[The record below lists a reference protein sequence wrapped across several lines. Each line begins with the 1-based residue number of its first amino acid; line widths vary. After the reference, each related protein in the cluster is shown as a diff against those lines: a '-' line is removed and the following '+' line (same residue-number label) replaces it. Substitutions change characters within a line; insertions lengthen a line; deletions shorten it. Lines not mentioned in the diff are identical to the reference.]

1 MLYQEQEVSG
11 NPDPVTLMSYYLSG
25 RKGSLNRTYTPS
37 MINNNNKE
45 LTLMLFYFLNTDPS
59 NKKVIVIN
67 TVLWGYFITMVCL
80 VEVGVLFIGH
90 VIGAVTVLFR
100 DCSGS
105 RVRDYSKIFFPSR
118 NGCLSCQP

>member
-1 MLYQEQEVSG
+1 MTLSIPHIPHNFGQRGLSRSSMLYQEQEVSG

-67 TVLWGYFITMVCL
+67 TVL
-80 VEVGVLFIGH
+80 
-90 VIGAVTVLFR
+90 
-100 DCSGS
+100 
-105 RVRDYSKIFFPSR
+105 
-118 NGCLSCQP
+118 

>member
-37 MINNNNKE
+37 MINNSNKE
-45 LTLMLFYFLNTDPS
+45 LTLMLFYFLNTNPS

-67 TVLWGYFITMVCL
+67 TVL
-80 VEVGVLFIGH
+80 
-90 VIGAVTVLFR
+90 
-100 DCSGS
+100 
-105 RVRDYSKIFFPSR
+105 
-118 NGCLSCQP
+118 

>member
-37 MINNNNKE
+37 MINNNNNKE
-45 LTLMLFYFLNTDPS
+45 LTLMLFYFLNTNPS

-67 TVLWGYFITMVCL
+67 TVL
-80 VEVGVLFIGH
+80 
-90 VIGAVTVLFR
+90 
-100 DCSGS
+100 
-105 RVRDYSKIFFPSR
+105 
-118 NGCLSCQP
+118 

>member
-25 RKGSLNRTYTPS
+25 RKGSLNRTYTPT

-45 LTLMLFYFLNTDPS
+45 LTLMLFYFLNTNPS

-67 TVLWGYFITMVCL
+67 TVL
-80 VEVGVLFIGH
+80 
-90 VIGAVTVLFR
+90 
-100 DCSGS
+100 
-105 RVRDYSKIFFPSR
+105 
-118 NGCLSCQP
+118 

>member
-37 MINNNNKE
+37 VINNNNKE
-45 LTLMLFYFLNTDPS
+45 LTLMLFYFLNTNPS

-67 TVLWGYFITMVCL
+67 TVL
-80 VEVGVLFIGH
+80 
-90 VIGAVTVLFR
+90 
-100 DCSGS
+100 
-105 RVRDYSKIFFPSR
+105 
-118 NGCLSCQP
+118 